1 MLIEKFAAY
10 SMLFMSDN
18 LVNGPEFDSEI
29 AFINDNLIMETSH
42 IHYYSRNAKLVS
54 YHDTCSR
61 DLAYCAIRFLLEEKG
76 QK

>member
-18 LVNGPEFDSEI
+18 LVNGPEFDNEI
-29 AFINDNLIMETSH
+29 TFINDILITGTSH
-42 IHYYSRNAKLVS
+42 VHYYSRNAKLVS
-54 YHDTCSR
+54 YHDASSR
-61 DLAYCAIRFLLEEKG
+61 DLAHCAIRFLLEEKS